1 MLLNFKKIY
10 ITYSIYWEIEVSENS
25 KISEIRIRVKD
36 AIELITEI
44 FKAKSCSD
52 YEAKTIAERLCGSN
66 LKGHDSH
73 GIVRVPR
80 YVEWMERNW
89 VFPNV
94 KSEVIIDAGAL
105 ACLDAK
111 QGFGQVAGELA
122 VDEGIARATK
132 HGVAVVGLRNSGHLG
147 RIGDWAERA
156 ADAGFVSFHFVNVRG
171 SLLVAPFGGTDRRG
185 STSPLAIGI
194 PSKGNPH
201 IVLDMATSTVA
212 EGKVM
217 VAQKGGKP
225 LPAGALVDSSG
236 NLSTNP
242 EVMYGKIGGDEV
254 PDSENGTGAITAFG
268 LHKGSGI
275 NFMMEMLGGALTGS
289 GVSAGIDDKE
299 KRKFANGMLSIYV
312 SVEKM
317 VNLDYFTK
325 EVQSYADFVRAS
337 PPSDPNGK
345 VLIPGDK
352 EIITNNDRMANGLP
366 VAPIVWE
373 NIKQTAEKLKIHN
386 LDRFESA
393 II

>member
-1 MLLNFKKIY
+1 
-10 ITYSIYWEIEVSENS
+10 VSN
-25 KISEIRIRVKD
+25 KNNNPEIRVKVKD
-36 AIELITEI
+36 AIELISEI
-44 FKAKSCSD
+44 FQAKECSD

-80 YVEWMERNW
+80 YVEWMERDW
-89 VFPNV
+89 VFPNIE
-94 KSEVIIDAGAL
+94 SELVIDAGAL

-111 QGFGQVAGELA
+111 QGFGQVAGERA
-122 VDEGIARATK
+122 VDEGIARAKK
-132 HGVAVVGLRNSGHLG
+132 HGVSVVGLKNSGHLG

-194 PSKGNPH
+194 PSKGKEH
-201 IVLDMATSTVA
+201 IILDMATSTVA

-225 LPAGALVDSSG
+225 LPQGALIDSSG
-236 NLSTNP
+236 NLTINP
-242 EVMYGKIGGDEV
+242 EVMYGKISDDEV
-254 PDSENGTGAITAFG
+254 PDSENGSGAITAFG

-299 KRKFANGMLSIYV
+299 KRKFANGMLSIYI

-317 VNLDYFTK
+317 VDLNYFSK

-337 PPSDPNGK
+337 PASDKNGK

-352 EIITNNDRMANGLP
+352 EIITNNDRLANGLP

-373 NIKQTAEKLKIHN
+373 NIKQTAQKLEIPN
-386 LDRFESA
+386 LERFEKA
-393 II
+393 IV

>member
-1 MLLNFKKIY
+1 M
-10 ITYSIYWEIEVSENS
+10 SEKS
-25 KISEIRIRVKD
+25 RDSEIRVRVKD

-44 FKAKSCSD
+44 FRAKECSD

-80 YVEWMERNW
+80 YVEWMERDW
-89 VFPNV
+89 VFPNIE
-94 KSEVIIDAGAL
+94 SELVIDAGAL

-111 QGFGQVAGELA
+111 QGFGQVAGERA
-122 VDEGIARATK
+122 VDEGIARAKK
-132 HGVAVVGLRNSGHLG
+132 HGVSVVGLKNSGHLG

-194 PSKGNPH
+194 PTKGKEH
-201 IVLDMATSTVA
+201 IILDMATSTVA

-225 LPAGALVDSSG
+225 LPQGALIDSSG
-236 NLSTNP
+236 NLTINP
-242 EVMYGKIGGDEV
+242 EVMYGKISDDEV

-299 KRKFANGMLSIYV
+299 KRKFANGMLSIYI

-317 VNLDYFTK
+317 VDLNYFSK

-337 PPSDPNGK
+337 PASDKNGK

-352 EIITNNDRMANGLP
+352 EIITNNDRLANGLP

-373 NIKQTAEKLKIHN
+373 NIKQTAQKLEIPN
-386 LDRFESA
+386 LERFEKA
-393 II
+393 IV

>member
-1 MLLNFKKIY
+1 M
-10 ITYSIYWEIEVSENS
+10 SEKS
-25 KISEIRIRVKD
+25 RDSEIRVRVKD

-44 FKAKSCSD
+44 FQAKECSD

-80 YVEWMERNW
+80 YVEWMERDW
-89 VFPNV
+89 VFPNIE
-94 KSEVIIDAGAL
+94 SELVIDAGAL

-111 QGFGQVAGELA
+111 QGFGQVAGERA
-122 VDEGIARATK
+122 VDEGIARAKK
-132 HGVAVVGLRNSGHLG
+132 HGVSVVGLKNSGHLG

-194 PSKGNPH
+194 PSKGKEH
-201 IVLDMATSTVA
+201 IILDMATSTVA

-225 LPAGALVDSSG
+225 LPQGALIDSSG
-236 NLSTNP
+236 NLTINP
-242 EVMYGKIGGDEV
+242 EVMYGKISDDEV
-254 PDSENGTGAITAFG
+254 PDSENGSGAITAFG

-299 KRKFANGMLSIYV
+299 KRKFANGMLSIYI

-317 VNLDYFTK
+317 VDLDYFSK

-337 PPSDPNGK
+337 PASDKNGK

-352 EIITNNDRMANGLP
+352 EIITNNDRLANGLP

-373 NIKQTAEKLKIHN
+373 NIKQTAQKLEIPN
-386 LDRFESA
+386 IERFEKA
-393 II
+393 VV

>member
-1 MLLNFKKIY
+1 MRL
-10 ITYSIYWEIEVSENS
+10 SEKS
-25 KISEIRIRVKD
+25 KSSEIRVKVKD

-44 FKAKSCSD
+44 FKAKACSD

-80 YVEWMERNW
+80 YVEWMERDW
-89 VFPNV
+89 VFPNIEAELV
-94 KSEVIIDAGAL
+94 IDAGAL

-111 QGFGQVAGELA
+111 QGFGQVAGERA
-122 VDEGIARATK
+122 VDEGIARAKK
-132 HGVAVVGLRNSGHLG
+132 HGVSVVGLKNSGHLG

-156 ADAGFVSFHFVNVRG
+156 ANAGYVSFHFVNVRG

-194 PSKGNPH
+194 PSKGKEH
-201 IVLDMATSTVA
+201 IILDMATSTVA

-225 LPAGALVDSSG
+225 LPQGALIDSSG
-236 NLSTNP
+236 NLTINP
-242 EVMYGKIGGDEV
+242 EVMYGKISDDEV
-254 PDSENGTGAITAFG
+254 PDSENGSGAITAFG

-299 KRKFANGMLSIYV
+299 KRKFANGMLSIYI

-317 VNLDYFTK
+317 VDLDYFSK

-337 PPSDPNGK
+337 PASDKNGK

-352 EIITNNDRMANGLP
+352 EIITNNDRLANGLP

-373 NIKQTAEKLKIHN
+373 NIKQTAQKLEIPN
-386 LDRFESA
+386 LERFEKA
-393 II
+393 IV

>member
-1 MLLNFKKIY
+1 L
-10 ITYSIYWEIEVSENS
+10 SEKS
-25 KISEIRIRVKD
+25 RDSEIRVRVKD

-44 FKAKSCSD
+44 FQAKECSD

-80 YVEWMERNW
+80 YVEWMERDW
-89 VFPNV
+89 VFPNI
-94 KSEVIIDAGAL
+94 ETELIIDAGAL

-111 QGFGQVAGELA
+111 QGFGQVAGERA
-122 VDEGIARATK
+122 VDEGIARAKK
-132 HGVAVVGLRNSGHLG
+132 HGVSVVGLKNSGHLG

-194 PSKGNPH
+194 PSKGKEH
-201 IVLDMATSTVA
+201 IILDMATSTVA

-225 LPAGALVDSSG
+225 LPQGALIDSSG
-236 NLSTNP
+236 NLTINP
-242 EVMYGKIGGDEV
+242 EVMYGKISDDEV
-254 PDSENGTGAITAFG
+254 PDSENGSGAITAFG

-299 KRKFANGMLSIYV
+299 KRKFANGMLSIYI

-317 VNLDYFTK
+317 VDLDYFSK

-337 PPSDPNGK
+337 PASNKNGK

-352 EIITNNDRMANGLP
+352 EIITNNDRLANGLP

-373 NIKQTAEKLKIHN
+373 NIKQTAQKLEIPN
-386 LDRFESA
+386 LERFENA
-393 II
+393 IV